1 MSAETEQDLL
11 FLAAPDFVTD
21 GDGPFYCGDSI
32 SIEGMLNLYPVLH
45 EKLDVRRVPFNRPRQ
60 AVVELLGGENQSL
73 PVLLLAA
80 ASEPGAIEFRTHN
93 GIRFI
98 DNEMDIRSYLS
109 LRGGVARQR

>member
-1 MSAETEQDLL
+1 MSAESEQDLL

-21 GDGPFYCGDSI
+21 GDGPFYCGDCI
-32 SIEGMLNLYPVLH
+32 AIEGFLSLYPVLR
-45 EKLDVRRVPFNRPRQ
+45 EKLEVRRVPFDRPRQ
-60 AVVELLGGENQSL
+60 AVVGLLGEENQSL

-80 ASEPGAIEFRTHN
+80 ASEPAGIEFRTRN

-98 DNEMDIRSYLS
+98 DNESDIRSYLS